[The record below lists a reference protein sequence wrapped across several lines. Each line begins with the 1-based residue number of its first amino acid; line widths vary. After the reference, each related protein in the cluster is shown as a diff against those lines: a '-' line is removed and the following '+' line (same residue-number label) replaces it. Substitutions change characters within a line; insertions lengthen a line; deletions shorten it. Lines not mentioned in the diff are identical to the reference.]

1 MPDLAV
7 IGSVLSSVKTAADL
21 AKLIK
26 NSDISLSK
34 AETKLQIA
42 ELISALADVKIELAD
57 VQQLLI
63 DKDEEIK
70 SVKSQLETKQS
81 LKYDGVLY
89 RADGDDVP
97 FCPVCFEKDNSTFH
111 LSFYK
116 DDEYGY
122 DKHYCRVCTNDFYKK
137 RNI

>member
-1 MPDLAV
+1 MPDLAI

-26 NSDISLSK
+26 DSDLSLTE

-42 ELISALADVKIELAD
+42 ELIVALADIKIELAD
-57 VQQLLI
+57 VQQVLIEKEQEINRLSCLL
-63 DKDEEIK
+63 DKK
-70 SVKSQLETKQS
+70 KT

-89 RADGDDVP
+89 RSEGDDVP
-97 FCPVCFEKDNSTFH
+97 FCPVCFETNDGHYH
-111 LSFYK
+111 LTFYK

-122 DKHYCRVCTNDFYKK
+122 DHHCCRVCNNKYYEK